1 MEEPRCEFCGDSI
14 RGCICEERK
23 AANRNKFS
31 MMQDLNR
38 VSSFY
43 GYDFVRNTHLPV
55 GASIDKVEPAPKK
68 PKLLENLLSHF
79 DAFWGIKHG
88 RENK

>member
-14 RGCICEERK
+14 RGCNCEERK

-38 VSSFY
+38 ASSFY
-43 GYDFVRNTHLPV
+43 GYDFVRNAHLPV
-55 GASIDKVEPAPKK
+55 GASIEKVEPAPKR
-68 PKLLENLLSHF
+68 PTLLEKFLDHLDIF
-79 DAFWGIKHG
+79 LGIKNG
-88 RENK
+88 GATK